1 MKLFFSLQY
10 ILENK
15 KLQSYIYLIYLGIN
29 LETNKNQMVK
39 VTLYKYKIK

>member
-1 MKLFFSLQY
+1 MKPFFSLQY

-39 VTLYKYKIK
+39 VTLYKRKIK